1 MDEARIMRTIY
12 WCLLISAALFI
23 SGIAF
28 IVAAGRTAQAAEPA
42 QTVVMGTPVASV
54 QQIMRG
60 IVAPASTVVYR
71 SVATTVS
78 ASGIEEKAPR
88 NDDEWAD
95 VARNAA
101 MLAESGNLLML
112 GDRAVDR
119 GDWITISQQLVK
131 AAMMAVKAAEAKSTD
146 DIITAGGE
154 INITCANCHAKYQR
168 Q

>member
-1 MDEARIMRTIY
+1 MRTIY

-28 IVAAGRTAQAAEPA
+28 IIAAGRTAQAAEPV
-42 QTVVMGTPVASV
+42 QPVVTGVPVATV
-54 QQIMRG
+54 QQIMTG
-60 IVAPASTVVYR
+60 IVAPASTVVYG

-88 NDDEWAD
+88 NDAEWAE

-112 GDRAVDR
+112 GDRAIDR

-131 AAMMAVKAAEAKSTD
+131 AATMAVKAAEAKNTD

-154 INITCANCHAKYQR
+154 INITCDNCHAKYQR

>member
-1 MDEARIMRTIY
+1 MYEARIMRIIH
-12 WCLLISAALFI
+12 WFLLVSAALFI

-28 IVAAGRTAQAAEPA
+28 IIAGARTAQAAEPA
-42 QTVVMGTPVASV
+42 QPVVTGTPVASV
-54 QQIMRG
+54 QQIMSG
-60 IVAPASTVVYR
+60 IVAPAATVVYG
-71 SVATTVS
+71 SVATTIT
-78 ASGIEEKAPR
+78 ASGIDEKVPR
-88 NDDEWAD
+88 TDEEWAH

-119 GDWITISQQLVK
+119 GEWIAISRDLVK
-131 AAMMAVKAAEAKSTD
+131 AATMAVKAAEARNTD

-154 INITCANCHAKYQR
+154 INITCDNCHAKYQR